1 MNAFFERKKK
11 LKLNRGG
18 FSSHNK
24 YRLFLEKLVLLVWG
38 QEDMCVKSLTR
49 TLL

>member
-1 MNAFFERKKK
+1 MNAFSKRKKIF
-11 LKLNRGG
+11 LNRGG
-18 FSSHNK
+18 FASHKK

-38 QEDMCVKSLTR
+38 QKDMCVKSLTR